1 MDFVILANAWQDGL
15 QNPTSKHHV
24 ARELARAGHRV
35 LWVNGAGMRTPS
47 LGVGHD
53 RSRIAAKIGQAMSGI
68 QPGGDRIW
76 VIAPLIL
83 PFPQSALARRIN
95 ARIYERAARNACRRL
110 GFSEPTFI
118 NFLPMVPQFQ
128 ARWPWRKLY
137 YCVDRWD
144 AFDTYD
150 ADLMTRLDELC
161 CRSADLVVTTS
172 AALQERAQRYN
183 ENTHLVLHGVN
194 HNHFASSL
202 DGFERPDD
210 LPNGGRVFGFIGLIG
225 AWVDQEL
232 LIQLAR
238 RFPDDQVVLIGGADV
253 ELMALEAE
261 ANIHVLGPRPF
272 ADLPSYLAH
281 FDLGLIP
288 FVINDLTLS
297 VNPIKLREMIAAG
310 CPVVS
315 TALPEVSRL
324 AEDLPEVEVADEVE
338 AFAASINHLLSR
350 PLDADSRRKLSE
362 RVAEETWKDKVR
374 QILALLN
381 GGDDKQHPSPEDSRL
396 EPTQPEPQDQHQ

>member
-1 MDFVILANAWQDGL
+1 MILANAWQDGL

-83 PFPQSALARRIN
+83 PFPQSSLARRFN
-95 ARIYERAARNACRRL
+95 ARVYQRAARRACRRL
-110 GFSEPTFI
+110 GFTEPTFI

-128 ARWPWRKLY
+128 GRWPWRKIY

-150 ADLMTRLDELC
+150 AALMTRLDELC
-161 CRSADLVVTTS
+161 CRSADLVITTS
-172 AALQERAQRYN
+172 AALQDRARRYN

-194 HNHFASSL
+194 HSHFANSL
-202 DGFERPDD
+202 NDFDRPGDMPD
-210 LPNGGRVFGFIGLIG
+210 KGRIFGFIGLLG
-225 AWVDQEL
+225 AWVDQDL

-238 RFPDDQVVLIGGADV
+238 RHPEDQVVLIGGADV
-253 ELMALEAE
+253 DVSALEVE

-272 ADLPSYLAH
+272 ADLPAYLAH
-281 FDLGLIP
+281 FDVGLIP
-288 FVINDLTLS
+288 FILNDLTLS

-315 TALPEVSRL
+315 TGLPEVSRL
-324 AEDLPEVEVADEVE
+324 AEGLPEVEVADD
-338 AFAASINHLLSR
+338 AAGFTECIERLLGLPR
-350 PLDADSRRKLSE
+350 DAEHRLELSN
-362 RVAEETWKDKVR
+362 RVAGETWKDKVR
-374 QILALLN
+374 QILTLLK
-381 GGDDKQHPSPEDSRL
+381 GDAVDDDERAMEITLDPPQQK
-396 EPTQPEPQDQHQ
+396 PQDQYQ

>member
-1 MDFVILANAWQDGL
+1 MILANAWQDGL

-83 PFPQSALARRIN
+83 PFPQSTLARRLN
-95 ARIYERAARNACRRL
+95 ARIYQRAARRACRRL

-172 AALQERAQRYN
+172 AALQERARRYN

-194 HNHFASSL
+194 HAHFASSL
-202 DGFERPDD
+202 NGFERPDD
-210 LPNGGRVFGFIGLIG
+210 LPSQGRIFGFIGLLG
-225 AWVDQEL
+225 AWVDQGL
-232 LIQLAR
+232 LVRLAR
-238 RFPDDQVVLIGGADV
+238 QHPEDQVVLIGGADV
-253 ELMALEAE
+253 DVSALAAE
-261 ANIHVLGPRPF
+261 PNIHVLGPRPF
-272 ADLPSYLAH
+272 ADLPAYLAH
-281 FDLGLIP
+281 FEVGLIP
-288 FVINDLTLS
+288 FVLNDLTLS

-324 AEDLPEVEVADEVE
+324 AEGLPEVEVADD
-338 AFAASINHLLSR
+338 ADGFAESIDRLLAL
-350 PLDADSRRKLSE
+350 PLSADSRRELSD
-362 RVAEETWKDKVR
+362 RVAGETWKDKVR
-374 QILALLN
+374 QILALLK
-381 GGDDKQHPSPEDSRL
+381 GDRVDEEMRAL
-396 EPTQPEPQDQHQ
+396 EITLDPPQQKPQDQYQ